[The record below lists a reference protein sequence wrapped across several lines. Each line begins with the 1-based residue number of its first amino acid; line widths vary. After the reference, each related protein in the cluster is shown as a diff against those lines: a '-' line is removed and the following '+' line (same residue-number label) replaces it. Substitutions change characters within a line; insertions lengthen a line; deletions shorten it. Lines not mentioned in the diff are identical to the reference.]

1 MHVFVKKHAFFCLYL
16 KNICVLDKE
25 KLIFEKIHCMKK
37 KARQQKVIDEVSIN
51 RKVSSSFLSQ
61 KLNVSED
68 TIRRDI
74 KELNDKGLLT
84 KVHGGAIST
93 IQKLYHY
100 NEDVIYNREN
110 KIRIAQKAI
119 SLIQDGIAIIISGGT
134 TNLMLAKLLPK
145 DLKAT
150 VYTYSLPIA
159 MQLTEHPL
167 IETIFIGGKIHRS
180 SMVTTGIDVVQYLSN
195 IRANICF
202 MGVSGL
208 SAELG
213 VTDEGYEVSLIKK
226 AMINASEHIV
236 YLATSNKLNLK
247 HSYDVC
253 NTKDIDTVVT
263 DLDPKDPRLKE
274 YISAGVNLL

>member
-1 MHVFVKKHAFFCLYL
+1 
-16 KNICVLDKE
+16 
-25 KLIFEKIHCMKK
+25 MKK
-37 KARQQKVIDEVSIN
+37 KERQQKVIDEVSIN
-51 RKVSSSFLSQ
+51 RKVSSSFLSE

-74 KELNDKGLLT
+74 KELHDKGIIT
-84 KVHGGAIST
+84 KVHGGAISN

-119 SLIQDGIAIIISGGT
+119 SLIEDNMVIIISGGT

-145 DLKAT
+145 NLKLT
-150 VYTYSLPIA
+150 VYTYSLPLA

-167 IETIFIGGKIHRS
+167 VETIFIGGKIHRS
-180 SMVTTGIDVVQYLSN
+180 SMVTIGIDVIQYLSN

-208 SAELG
+208 DIETG
-213 VTDEGYEVSLIKK
+213 ITEDGYEVSLIKK
-226 AMINASEHIV
+226 AMIKSSEHIV
-236 YLATSNKLNLK
+236 YLTTSNKLNLRQG
-247 HSYDVC
+247 YDVC
-253 NTKDIDTVVT
+253 NLKEIDTVVT
-263 DLDPKDPRLKE
+263 DLDIEDPKLKQ
-274 YISAGVNLL
+274 YISAGINIL

>member
-1 MHVFVKKHAFFCLYL
+1 
-16 KNICVLDKE
+16 
-25 KLIFEKIHCMKK
+25 MKK
-37 KARQQKVIDEVSIN
+37 KERQQKVIDEVSIN
-51 RKVSSSFLSQ
+51 RKVSSSFLSE

-74 KELNDKGLLT
+74 KELDAKGLIT

-110 KIRIAQKAI
+110 KISIAQKAI
-119 SLIQDGIAIIISGGT
+119 SLIEDGMVIIISGGT

-180 SMVTTGIDVVQYLSN
+180 SMVTTGIDVIQYLSN
-195 IRANICF
+195 IRVNICF

-208 SAELG
+208 SLEQG
-213 VTDEGYEVSLIKK
+213 ITDEGYEVSLIKK
-226 AMINASEHIV
+226 AMINAAEHIV
-236 YLATSNKLNLK
+236 YLATSNKLNLRQN
-247 HSYDVC
+247 YDVC
-253 NTKDIDTVVT
+253 NLKEIETVVT
-263 DLDPKDPRLKE
+263 DLNSNDPKLKE
-274 YISAGVNLL
+274 YISAGVNIL

>member
-1 MHVFVKKHAFFCLYL
+1 
-16 KNICVLDKE
+16 
-25 KLIFEKIHCMKK
+25 MKK
-37 KARQQKVIDEVSIN
+37 KERQQNVIDEVSIN
-51 RKVSSSFLSQ
+51 RKVSSSYLSK

-74 KELNDKGLLT
+74 KELDKKGLLT

-110 KIRIAQKAI
+110 KARIALKAI
-119 SLIQDGIAIIISGGT
+119 SLIENGMSIIISGGT

-167 IETIFIGGKIHRS
+167 IETIFIGGKIYRS
-180 SMVTTGIDVVQYLSN
+180 SMVTTGIDVVQYLSKL
-195 IRANICF
+195 RVNICF
-202 MGVSGL
+202 MGVSAI
-208 SAELG
+208 SVDLG
-213 VTDEGYEVSLIKK
+213 ITDEGYEVSLIKK
-226 AMINASEHIV
+226 AMIKASEHIV
-236 YLATSNKLNLK
+236 YLATSNKLNLR

-263 DLDPKDPRLKE
+263 DLEPQDPKLNE
-274 YISAGVNLL
+274 YLTNGINLL

>member
-1 MHVFVKKHAFFCLYL
+1 
-16 KNICVLDKE
+16 
-25 KLIFEKIHCMKK
+25 MKK
-37 KARQQKVIDEVSIN
+37 KERQQKIIDEVSIN

-74 KELNDKGLLT
+74 KELHGKGMIT

-100 NEDVIYNREN
+100 NEDIIYNREG

-119 SLIQDGIAIIISGGT
+119 SLLQDGMSIIMSGGT
-134 TNLMLAKLLPK
+134 TNLMLAKLFPK
-145 DLKAT
+145 KLRAT

-167 IETIFIGGKIHRS
+167 VETIFIGGKIHRN
-180 SMVTTGIDVVQYLSN
+180 SMVTTGIDVIQYLSN

-202 MGVSGL
+202 MGVSAISVSHGI
-208 SAELG
+208 
-213 VTDEGYEVSLIKK
+213 TDEGYEVALIKK
-226 AMINASEHIV
+226 AMINASEHTI
-236 YLATSNKLNLK
+236 YLATSNKLNIK

-253 NTKDIDTVVT
+253 STTDIDTVVT
-263 DLDPKDPRLKE
+263 DLEPSDFKLKD
-274 YISAGVNLL
+274 YISAGANIL